1 MNFQVDK
8 MTSTAEQDLSKQ
20 TGTGKRPFL
29 CPLVLSMALTYFLVL
44 ALLFLAGTIFSKDIS
59 EILAKYE
66 SWNNQST
73 HHFRWIAWIGTGL
86 LFLSC
91 AGIVLM
97 LTKRRIGFYIFI
109 AAALIIL
116 ILDIIFFKFDWLR
129 YVLHSGFIFLT
140 GVVHYSRKCY

>member
-1 MNFQVDK
+1 M
-8 MTSTAEQDLSKQ
+8 AEQDLPKKARP
-20 TGTGKRPFL
+20 GKRPFL
-29 CPLVLSMALTYFLVL
+29 CTIVLSMALTYFLVL

-59 EILAKYE
+59 VILAKYDGQE
-66 SWNNQST
+66 NYSPYLFKW
-73 HHFRWIAWIGTGL
+73 FAWIGTGL

-91 AGIVLM
+91 AGIILM

-129 YVLHSGFIFLT
+129 YIMHTGFIFIT
-140 GVVHYSRKCY
+140 GVIHFSGKCYVLPGK

>member
-1 MNFQVDK
+1 MPASIQSIPAAADQEDFVSMGMN
-8 MTSTAEQDLSKQ
+8 TALKNEADPGQRL
-20 TGTGKRPFL
+20 RR
-29 CPLVLSMALTYFLVL
+29 
-44 ALLFLAGTIFSKDIS
+44 AGDRVHGRGPGAR
-59 EILAKYE
+59 LPYE

>member
-1 MNFQVDK
+1 

-20 TGTGKRPFL
+20 ARPGKRPFL
-29 CPLVLSMALTYFLVL
+29 CTIVLSMALTYFLVL

-59 EILAKYE
+59 EILAKYD
-66 SWNNQST
+66 SWNNHSP

-91 AGIVLM
+91 TGIILM
-97 LTKRRIGFYIFI
+97 LIKKRVGFYLFM
-109 AAALIIL
+109 ATALIIL

-129 YVLHSGFIFLT
+129 YMLNSGFIFFT
-140 GVVHYSRKCY
+140 GVAHFSRKCY